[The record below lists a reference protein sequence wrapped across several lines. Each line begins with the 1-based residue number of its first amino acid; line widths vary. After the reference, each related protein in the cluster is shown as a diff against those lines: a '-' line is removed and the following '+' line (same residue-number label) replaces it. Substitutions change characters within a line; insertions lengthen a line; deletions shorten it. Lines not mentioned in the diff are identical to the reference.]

1 MYTWHTKQA
10 PFETYV
16 LRSESEQTYFEV
28 VPQRGAIVSRYVY
41 QGQDVFYLDEETLV
55 DTSKNIRG
63 GNPVLFPISSYLE
76 NEAYTYEGKEYQ
88 LKQHGF
94 ARNLPAQVTHVGA
107 DEKSASITLEI
118 VHNDESLSRY
128 PFQFKLELTYTLSE
142 QGLSIQ
148 ADVTNL
154 DNKEMPFY
162 LGYHPY
168 FYVADKSTLQLEV
181 PSQQYEDMI
190 ANSVV
195 DGQFNFEQQESNA
208 IYEQLQANHCHM
220 IDQARG
226 LKVSVGFDEVYQYV
240 VLWALEGKPFVCI
253 EPWMAPVNGMNVN
266 KGVQRLQPGDTH
278 SSVVTVAAG
287 LI

>member
-1 MYTWHTKQA
+1 MYTWHKKQA
-10 PFETYV
+10 VFETYV
-16 LRSESEQTYFEV
+16 LSSESEQTYFEV
-28 VPQRGAIVSRYVY
+28 VPQRGAIVSKFLY
-41 QGQDVFYLDEETLV
+41 QGQDVFYLDEETLA

-76 NEAYTYEGKEYQ
+76 NETYTYEGKQYQ

-94 ARNLPAQVTHVGA
+94 ARNLPAEVIDVSANDQA
-107 DEKSASITLEI
+107 ASITLEI
-118 VHNDESLSRY
+118 VQNEESLGRY
-128 PFQFKLELTYTLSE
+128 PFQFKLQLTYTLSE
-142 QGLSIQ
+142 QGLRIQ

-181 PSQQYEDMI
+181 PSQRYENMI
-190 ANSVV
+190 TNSVV
-195 DGQFNFEQQESNA
+195 NGQFNLQQQESNA
-208 IYEQLQANHCHM
+208 IYEQLQANSCYM

-240 VLWALEGKPFVCI
+240 VLWALEGKPFLCI

-266 KGVQRLQPGDTH
+266 KGIQRLQPGDTH
-278 SSVVTVAAG
+278 SSVVTVGAE